1 MPNIPQNSLFNMVAE
16 IFIPESTSESTSE
29 SILELKEMVI
39 HFFAKENCIARVF
52 FALKHLGRVWIV
64 QTLPR

>member
-16 IFIPESTSESTSE
+16 IFIPESTP
-29 SILELKEMVI
+29 ELKEIVI
-39 HFFAKENCIARVF
+39 HYFAKENGIAWVF